1 MESPGIQRPLLI
13 APERAVVKRFY
24 PPLLLLIALTS
35 LCPRRRPG
43 EDPEFDT
50 LTGLEP
56 LFRAFVSKIAFLCC
70 TEVGGAAIS
79 ACAVLQLPDCVQYV
93 IGINEQGPARCE
105 DIQASITSILHMFSV
120 VPPPHSPEREGLR
133 IRALYASLELCKKR
147 VNGYMRSL
155 KVHLRECIES
165 CERESTQEG
174 ELTKNELSHILG
186 LLEACLDTCHSEKV
200 GLMETVAT
208 IWPQLFSDIQI
219 CMIKSSSPVSDV
231 LPTNPWTAAKIMN
244 RMSSDESLLHLF
256 ATQLD
261 SLSVH
266 DIDNKVSELWS
277 HAPKPVVHAEV
288 LLHDWLENTEGGI
301 RPERFF
307 NRWKFI
313 GSSKPPCKLCSYFFD
328 EYPTDVQVR
337 PSHQNAYFAWRMPDV
352 YTHQGKQSTH
362 KRKLVME
369 SIKTRIRADVVRM
382 LSEKLADG
390 RPHDSSAYIS
400 LWRGTASGPRDDTAS
415 LEETAQL
422 LESCTVATIQEQGA
436 TDQESAEGVVKVL
449 DGYHEEEILFKGKTA
464 VRKTVQNRQ
473 EEQ

>member
-1 MESPGIQRPLLI
+1 MESQGIQRPLLV

-35 LCPRRRPG
+35 FCPRRRPG

-93 IGINEQGPARCE
+93 IGFNEQGPARCE
-105 DIQASITSILHMFSV
+105 EIQASITSILHMFSV

-133 IRALYASLELCKKR
+133 IQALYASLELCKKR

-155 KVHLRECIES
+155 KVHLQECIEA
-165 CERESTQEG
+165 CERESTQEVNRSMICDLITSLSNLFG
-174 ELTKNELSHILG
+174 SYVFVDVRRRLAREDNMMSRRYWSDFVHVAGRLLTYKR
-186 LLEACLDTCHSEKV
+186 AV

-219 CMIKSSSPVSDV
+219 CMIESSSPVSDV
-231 LPTNPWTAAKIMN
+231 LPTNPWTAAEIMN

-266 DIDNKVSELWS
+266 DIDSKVSELWS

-288 LLHDWLENTEGGI
+288 LLHDWLENSEGGI

-352 YTHQGKQSTH
+352 YAHQGKKSTH

-390 RPHDSSAYIS
+390 RPHDS
-400 LWRGTASGPRDDTAS
+400 
-415 LEETAQL
+415 
-422 LESCTVATIQEQGA
+422 
-436 TDQESAEGVVKVL
+436 
-449 DGYHEEEILFKGKTA
+449 
-464 VRKTVQNRQ
+464 
-473 EEQ
+473 